1 MPALRPRPSI
11 EPYWFALTILG
22 LAALA
27 LVPEFVV
34 FLRNGEDIKKG
45 LPVFY
50 YAVIASFLLFT
61 PAWWLPPLLSRIW
74 MILIGTACACATLV
88 VGFQAISIGA
98 RWDHTAHAAL
108 MQTYPQ
114 QAFDFAR
121 SFGTPAIAISLLL
134 LAAAFIACIIINVR
148 AARPSHRTAVIWTTI
163 GLAIS
168 SYGLLNFFRHGR
180 HVFREVPVHNGGN
193 LHLADITINSYHPLL
208 RLGLTHYNYRATHNF
223 YIEAFRHAAANR
235 HQLEGAQPV
244 AGSTPPRIMIVA
256 LGESAGRQHWSL
268 YGYGR
273 QTTPRMEALRDELF
287 IYDDVVTTT
296 VGTQASLRMMMETPL
311 ASQPVFP
318 LFSNG
323 GFTTHWFSAKN
334 DQGIL
339 DVEISAL
346 VQSCDERVYL
356 NGGYDENLLP
366 LVERVLTTPGRH
378 VIFLNLFGSHVRY
391 EDRYPADHAVFSGE
405 SEKDR
410 IIAAYDNSIRYT
422 DYVLDRL
429 IAMLRQESEPSCLIY
444 VSDHAEDIYDS
455 TPDRYLFRS
464 DALATNPMYEIP
476 CIVWLSPAFREAN
489 ADFVSHA
496 TVAQT
501 RPFQMPGLY
510 HSLIDLARLTHPLLD
525 PTRSLFSPEF
535 IERER
540 RVGASQRLYRKDD

>member
-1 MPALRPRPSI
+1 MPQNPPRLDLKS
-11 EPYWFALTILG
+11 YGFALSIIG
-22 LAALA
+22 LSGLV
-27 LVPEFVV
+27 LVPEFAVY
-34 FLRNGEDIKKG
+34 LHHGEGLKKG

-50 YAVIASFLLFT
+50 YAIIVSFLLFT
-61 PAWWLPPLLSRIW
+61 PAWWLPGLLSRIW
-74 MILIGTACACATLV
+74 ITLTGAACACATLI

-108 MQTYPQ
+108 MQTYSR
-114 QAFDFAR
+114 QAIDFAR
-121 SFGTPAIAISLLL
+121 NFGSPVIVISLLL
-134 LAAAFIACIIINVR
+134 LAAAFIACIVINVR
-148 AARPSHRTAVIWTTI
+148 AARPSRRLAIIWTVV
-163 GLAIS
+163 GLAFS
-168 SYGLLNFFRHGR
+168 SYGLLNFFCYGR
-180 HVFREVPVHNGGN
+180 HVFHEVPVHNGGN
-193 LHLADITINSYHPLL
+193 LHLADITINSYHPLP
-208 RLGLTHYNYRATHNF
+208 RLALTHYNYRATHNF
-223 YIEAFRHAAANR
+223 YINTFRHAAVNR
-235 HQLEGAQPV
+235 HQLDGAQPV

-273 QTTPRMEALRDELF
+273 ETTPRMEALRDELL
-287 IYDDVVTTT
+287 IYDDVISTM
-296 VGTQASLRMMMETPL
+296 VGTQASLRMMMETTL

-318 LFSNG
+318 LFSNA

-366 LVERVLTTPGRH
+366 LVERVIATPGRH

-391 EDRYPADHAVFSGE
+391 ADRYPAEHAVFSGNSDKE
-405 SEKDR
+405 R
-410 IIAAYDNSIRYT
+410 TIATYDNSIRYT
-422 DYVLDRL
+422 DFVLDRL
-429 IAMLRQESEPSCLIY
+429 ITMLRQEAEPSCLIY

-476 CIVWLSPAFREAN
+476 CIVWLSPSFREAN
-489 ADFVSHA
+489 TDFFNYA
-496 TVAQT
+496 TAAQN

-510 HSLIDLARLTHPLLD
+510 HSLIDLARLSHPVLD
-525 PTRSLFSPEF
+525 STRSLFSPEF

-540 RVGASQRLYRKDD
+540 RVGSLQRLYRKDN